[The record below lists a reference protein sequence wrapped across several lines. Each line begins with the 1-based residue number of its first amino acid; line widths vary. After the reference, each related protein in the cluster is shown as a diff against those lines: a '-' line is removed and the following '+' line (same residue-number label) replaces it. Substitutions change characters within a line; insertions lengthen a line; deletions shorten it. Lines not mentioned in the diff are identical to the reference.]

1 LGKMS
6 SDLTTI
12 STSEGCPA
20 IGPYS
25 QAVVAGSHVFL
36 SGQIPI
42 DSTGKP
48 LQGSIAD
55 KTHACCKSVQAVL
68 SAAGSDIS
76 RVAKVTVFLDDMKNF
91 AEFNAVYETYFTHK
105 PARSCVAVKTLP
117 KNLEVE
123 IECVALVH
131 AQGSRL

>member
-1 LGKMS
+1 MS
-6 SDLTTI
+6 SDLTTVA
-12 STSEGCPA
+12 TSQGCPA

-25 QAVVAGSHVFL
+25 QAVVAGQYIFL

-55 KTHACCKSVQAVL
+55 QTHTCCKSVQAVL
-68 SAAGSDIS
+68 LAAGSDIS

-91 AEFNAVYETYFTHK
+91 AEFNTVYETYFTHK

-123 IECVALVH
+123 IECVALVNGY
-131 AQGSRL
+131 GSRL